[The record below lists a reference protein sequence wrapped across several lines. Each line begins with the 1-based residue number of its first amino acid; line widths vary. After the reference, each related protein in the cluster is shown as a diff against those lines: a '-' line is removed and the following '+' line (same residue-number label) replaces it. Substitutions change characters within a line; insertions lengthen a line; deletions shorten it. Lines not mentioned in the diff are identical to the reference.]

1 MITAAQIRAA
11 RGLLKWTQAALAAK
25 SGLSIVTLNMI
36 ESETVQPR
44 KSSLAAIQQALES
57 GGVEFI
63 GTGGGLGVRF
73 AGMPAA
79 GQYTPSRAIDKTQ

>member
-11 RGLLKWTQAALAAK
+11 RGLLKWTQGTLAAK

-44 KSSLAAIQQALES
+44 KSSLTAIQQALES

-63 GTGGGLGVRF
+63 GTGGGGLGVRF
-73 AGMPAA
+73 QGEASHSMSIPQAK
-79 GQYTPSRAIDKTQ
+79 P